1 MWIPDVPVDYST
13 NGTINAGHF
22 TRAGNKLL

>member
-1 MWIPDVPVDYST
+1 MWIPDDPVDYST
-13 NGTINAGHF
+13 NGTTNTGHF